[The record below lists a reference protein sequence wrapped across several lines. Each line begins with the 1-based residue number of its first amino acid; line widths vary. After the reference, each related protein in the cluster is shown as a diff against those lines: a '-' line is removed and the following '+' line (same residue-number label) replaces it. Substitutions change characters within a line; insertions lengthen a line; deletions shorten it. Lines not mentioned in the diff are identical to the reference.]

1 VSLFI
6 ARTDRL
12 GLVGPNGAGKSTLF
26 GLILG
31 EEKPDTGTI
40 EWERGADFGFLPQES
55 APAGD
60 ETILHI
66 ATSGKKLEPT
76 EDDYDIDYTLEPRA
90 RKILA
95 GLGFKE
101 GDADK
106 LAKTFS
112 GGWVM
117 RAHLARLLVAEPALL
132 LLDEPTNHLDLEA
145 LLWFQDYLTRYPGGL
160 VVISHDRAF
169 LNALCTGMLELR
181 AGTLHYYHGN
191 YDNFLKEK
199 EARKAQQAAAFKNQQ
214 REIAHLQKFVD
225 RFGAKASMASRAKSK
240 EKQIERLQEVAV
252 EEPTEELKRINFKFP
267 QPPRSGL
274 KVIELEHVQQAYG
287 NHVVYRDLNFTAERG
302 QRIVL
307 VGPNGAGKSTLLKI
321 LADVIPIQGGTRE
334 LGSNVVPAT
343 SPRTAS
349 ITSRPTLTVFENVM
363 SLRTAEN
370 QLTEQQARAILGAF
384 LFRKDDVHKPVS
396 VLSGGEKSRLALARL
411 LVKPPNLLL
420 MDEPT
425 THLDIQSI
433 DSLVGALKNYEGTL
447 IFISHDVHF
456 IKALAENVLHVH
468 SGRLTPYAGNYDYY
482 LEKSKATDARAALTA
497 GFTDAAGA
505 RNRGPAPEGRA
516 QGPPT
521 SPQIPHA
528 ASSKPKPITAR
539 DRPRSAS
546 SASSIVDQ
554 VGQLEKPV
562 KLRTRSQAGRDH
574 RRARGRST
582 QHSDL
587 RRQGQVPS
595 PQPRAERH
603 RRSDQRSPPPSEWE
617 AAATE
622 ARGMGVPGAPRQN
635 ITTTRDKMEPRPV
648 AAFLLRSDLFEVPC
662 HPAYRDGT
670 AESFPARSAT
680 GRIADDRL
688 RQHGIR
694 LGQRRLI
701 VGMHEAKRPAGLHLF
716 AHLHQRADPHRRIN
730 AVFRLGAARPE
741 AQGGQSHAH
750 RIDLLH
756 KPTGLR
762 RQRFLPARLR
772 QLRGI
777 INDGHVAALRP
788 DDLAKLR
795 QRRAARNRLLEL
807 PAGRRLV
814 RRHAAHHQHLRR
826 RASA

>member
-1 VSLFI
+1 MLTIADVSKSYGTRELFAEVSLFI

-40 EWERGADFGFLPQES
+40 EWERGADFGYLPQES

-66 ATSGKKLEPT
+66 ATSGKKLEPD

-90 RKILA
+90 KKILA

-101 GDADK
+101 GDALK
-106 LAKTFS
+106 VAKSFS

-145 LLWFQDYLTRYPGGL
+145 LLWFQEYLIRYPGGL

-181 AGTLHYYHGN
+181 SGRLNYYHGN
-191 YDNFLKEK
+191 YDNFLTEK

-240 EKQIERLQEVAV
+240 EKQIERLEAVAV

-274 KVIELEHVQQAYG
+274 KVIELEHVRQAYG
-287 NHVVYRDLNFTAERG
+287 DHVVYRDLNFTAERG

-321 LADVIPIQGGTRE
+321 LAGVLPIQGGVCE
-334 LGSNVVPAT
+334 LGSNVVPGYFAQN
-343 SPRTAS
+343 RLDNLNAS
-349 ITSRPTLTVFENVM
+349 ATVFENVM
-363 SLRTAEN
+363 ELRTNEN

-384 LFRKDDVHKPVS
+384 LFRKDDVHKKVS
-396 VLSGGEKSRLALARL
+396 ILSGGEKSRLALARI

-433 DSLVGALKNYEGTL
+433 DSLIGALKAYEGTF

-468 SGRLTPYAGNYDYY
+468 SGRLTPYAGDYDYY
-482 LEKSKATDARAALTA
+482 LDKSKATDARAALTA
-497 GFTDAAGA
+497 GFTDARPKQDKVA
-505 RNRGPAPEGRA
+505 PAVPSATTPAAKR
-516 QGPPT
+516 P
-521 SPQIPHA
+521 SPNEIR
-528 ASSKPKPITAR
+528 KFR
-539 DRPRSAS
+539 EE
-546 SASSIVDQ
+546 
-554 VGQLEKPV
+554 VGQLEKKVVDLEAKQSDITAALEAPETYAD
-562 KLRTRSQAGRDH
+562 KGKFHHLNREL
-574 RRARGRST
+574 ST
-582 QHSDL
+582 
-587 RRQGQVPS
+587 VV
-595 PQPRAERH
+595 
-603 RRSDQRSPPPSEWE
+603 DQITSATAAWEE
-617 AAATE
+617 AAE
-622 ARGMGVPGAPRQN
+622 
-635 ITTTRDKMEPRPV
+635 K
-648 AAFLLRSDLFEVPC
+648 
-662 HPAYRDGT
+662 
-670 AESFPARSAT
+670 
-680 GRIADDRL
+680 
-688 RQHGIR
+688 
-694 LGQRRLI
+694 LI
-701 VGMHEAKRPAGLHLF
+701 E
-716 AHLHQRADPHRRIN
+716 
-730 AVFRLGAARPE
+730 
-741 AQGGQSHAH
+741 
-750 RIDLLH
+750 
-756 KPTGLR
+756 
-762 RQRFLPARLR
+762 
-772 QLRGI
+772 
-777 INDGHVAALRP
+777 
-788 DDLAKLR
+788 
-795 QRRAARNRLLEL
+795 LE
-807 PAGRRLV
+807 R
-814 RRHAAHHQHLRR
+814 
-826 RASA
+826 

>member
-1 VSLFI
+1 MLTLADVSKSYGTRELFSDVSLFI

-26 GLILG
+26 SLILG

-60 ETILHI
+60 ESILHI
-66 ATSGKKLEPT
+66 ATSGKKLEPD
-76 EDDYDIDYTLEPRA
+76 EDDWDIDYTLEPRA

-106 LAKTFS
+106 PAKGFS

-191 YDNFLKEK
+191 YDNFMQEK

-274 KVIELEHVQQAYG
+274 KVVELEHVQQAYG
-287 NHVVYRDLNFTAERG
+287 EHVVYRDLNFTAERG
-302 QRIVL
+302 QKIVL

-321 LADVIPIQGGTRE
+321 LAGVLPIQGGTQE
-334 LGSNVVPAT
+334 LGSNVFTGYFAQNRLDNLNPE
-343 SPRTAS
+343 
-349 ITSRPTLTVFENVM
+349 LTVFENVM
-363 SLRTAEN
+363 ELRTVEN

-425 THLDIQSI
+425 THLDIPSI
-433 DSLVGALKNYEGTL
+433 DALTAALKGYEGTL

-456 IKALAENVLHVH
+456 IRSLDAQVLHVH

-482 LEKSKATDARAALTA
+482 LEKSRATDARAALTA
-497 GFTDAAGA
+497 GFTDARPVQAA
-505 RNRGPAPEGRA
+505 ATPAAAAAKPA
-516 QGPPT
+516 APSVKKPT
-521 SPQIPHA
+521 A
-528 ASSKPKPITAR
+528 NELRKFR
-539 DRPRSAS
+539 E
-546 SASSIVDQ
+546 Q
-554 VGQLEKPV
+554 VGQLEKRV
-562 KLRTRSQAGRDH
+562 VELEAKQAEITTELEDP
-574 RRARGRST
+574 ST
-582 QHSDL
+582 YADKGKFHHLNKELSVTVD
-587 RRQGQVPS
+587 
-595 PQPRAERH
+595 EI
-603 RRSDQRSPPPSEWE
+603 
-617 AAATE
+617 AAATTAWEE
-622 ARGMGVPGAPRQN
+622 AA
-635 ITTTRDKMEPRPV
+635 TKLAEME
-648 AAFLLRSDLFEVPC
+648 A
-662 HPAYRDGT
+662 
-670 AESFPARSAT
+670 
-680 GRIADDRL
+680 
-688 RQHGIR
+688 
-694 LGQRRLI
+694 
-701 VGMHEAKRPAGLHLF
+701 
-716 AHLHQRADPHRRIN
+716 
-730 AVFRLGAARPE
+730 
-741 AQGGQSHAH
+741 
-750 RIDLLH
+750 
-756 KPTGLR
+756 
-762 RQRFLPARLR
+762 
-772 QLRGI
+772 
-777 INDGHVAALRP
+777 
-788 DDLAKLR
+788 
-795 QRRAARNRLLEL
+795 
-807 PAGRRLV
+807 AGR
-814 RRHAAHHQHLRR
+814 
-826 RASA
+826 

>member
-1 VSLFI
+1 MLTLADVSKSYGTRELFRDVSLFI

-26 GLILG
+26 NLILG
-31 EEKPDTGTI
+31 EEKADTGTI

-60 ETILHI
+60 ESILHI
-66 ATSGKKLEPT
+66 ATSGKKLEPD
-76 EDDYDIDYTLEPRA
+76 EDDWDIDYTLEPRA

-106 LAKTFS
+106 PAKTFS

-191 YDNFLKEK
+191 YDNFIQEK
-199 EARKAQQAAAFKNQQ
+199 EARKSQQAAAFKTQQ

-287 NHVVYRDLNFTAERG
+287 DHVVYRDLNFTAERG
-302 QRIVL
+302 QKIVL

-321 LADVIPIQGGTRE
+321 LAEIVPIQGGTRE
-334 LGSNVVPAT
+334 LGSNVVTGYFAQNRLDNLK
-343 SPRTAS
+343 SD
-349 ITSRPTLTVFENVM
+349 LTVFENVM
-363 SLRTAEN
+363 ELRTAEN

-384 LFRKDDVHKPVS
+384 LFRKDDVHKPIG

-433 DSLVGALKNYEGTL
+433 DALTGALKNYEGTL

-456 IKALAENVLHVH
+456 IRALAKNVLHVH
-468 SGRLTPYAGNYDYY
+468 SGRLTPYAGDYDYY
-482 LEKSKATDARAALTA
+482 LEKSRAVDARAALTA
-497 GFTDAAGA
+497 GYTDARALAAGFTDGRPKQDAVAAV
-505 RNRGPAPEGRA
+505 PAA
-516 QGPPT
+516 Q
-521 SPQIPHA
+521 
-528 ASSKPKPITAR
+528 PKPAAKPSANELRKFREHVGQLEKKVVDLEAKQAEITGELEDPATYADKGR
-539 DRPRSAS
+539 FHHLNLEL
-546 SASSIVDQ
+546 SSIVDQ
-554 VGQLEKPV
+554 IAAA
-562 KLRTRSQAGRDH
+562 T
-574 RRARGRST
+574 
-582 QHSDL
+582 
-587 RRQGQVPS
+587 
-595 PQPRAERH
+595 
-603 RRSDQRSPPPSEWE
+603 SEWE
-617 AAATE
+617 KAATKLSE
-622 ARGMGVPGAPRQN
+622 
-635 ITTTRDKMEPRPV
+635 ME
-648 AAFLLRSDLFEVPC
+648 
-662 HPAYRDGT
+662 
-670 AESFPARSAT
+670 
-680 GRIADDRL
+680 
-688 RQHGIR
+688 Q
-694 LGQRRLI
+694 
-701 VGMHEAKRPAGLHLF
+701 
-716 AHLHQRADPHRRIN
+716 
-730 AVFRLGAARPE
+730 
-741 AQGGQSHAH
+741 
-750 RIDLLH
+750 
-756 KPTGLR
+756 
-762 RQRFLPARLR
+762 
-772 QLRGI
+772 
-777 INDGHVAALRP
+777 
-788 DDLAKLR
+788 
-795 QRRAARNRLLEL
+795 
-807 PAGRRLV
+807 
-814 RRHAAHHQHLRR
+814 
-826 RASA
+826 

>member
-1 VSLFI
+1 MLTIADVSKSYGTRELFSDVSLFI

-26 GLILG
+26 SLILG

-76 EDDYDIDYTLEPRA
+76 DDDYDIDYTLEPRA
-90 RKILA
+90 KKILA

-101 GDADK
+101 GDAEK

-191 YDNFLKEK
+191 YDNFLTEK
-199 EARKAQQAAAFKNQQ
+199 EARKAQQAAAYKNQQ

-240 EKQIERLQEVAV
+240 EKQIERLEAVAV

-274 KVIELEHVQQAYG
+274 RVVELEHVQQAYG
-287 NHVVYRDLNFTAERG
+287 NHVVYKDLNFTAERG

-321 LADVIPIQGGTRE
+321 LAGVLPIQGGTIE
-334 LGSNVVPAT
+334 LGSNVVPGYFAQN
-343 SPRTAS
+343 RLDNLHADA
-349 ITSRPTLTVFENVM
+349 TVFENVM
-363 SLRTAEN
+363 ELRTNEN

-396 VLSGGEKSRLALARL
+396 VLSGGEKSRLALARI
-411 LVKPPNLLL
+411 LVKPPNFLL

-433 DSLVGALKNYEGTL
+433 DSLIGALKAYEGTL

-456 IKALAENVLHVH
+456 IRALDATVLHVH

-497 GFTDAAGA
+497 GFTDARPVQKAA
-505 RNRGPAPEGRA
+505 AAKAPAATTTTKAKPS
-516 QGPPT
+516 T
-521 SPQIPHA
+521 SELRKFREH
-528 ASSKPKPITAR
+528 
-539 DRPRSAS
+539 
-546 SASSIVDQ
+546 
-554 VGQLEKPV
+554 VGQLEKKV
-562 KLRTRSQAGRDH
+562 VELETKQAEITAALEAPETYADKGKFHHLNREL
-574 RRARGRST
+574 ST
-582 QHSDL
+582 I
-587 RRQGQVPS
+587 V
-595 PQPRAERH
+595 
-603 RRSDQRSPPPSEWE
+603 DQINEATAAWE
-617 AAATE
+617 DAATKLTE
-622 ARGMGVPGAPRQN
+622 
-635 ITTTRDKMEPRPV
+635 ME
-648 AAFLLRSDLFEVPC
+648 
-662 HPAYRDGT
+662 
-670 AESFPARSAT
+670 
-680 GRIADDRL
+680 
-688 RQHGIR
+688 
-694 LGQRRLI
+694 
-701 VGMHEAKRPAGLHLF
+701 
-716 AHLHQRADPHRRIN
+716 
-730 AVFRLGAARPE
+730 
-741 AQGGQSHAH
+741 
-750 RIDLLH
+750 
-756 KPTGLR
+756 KP
-762 RQRFLPARLR
+762 
-772 QLRGI
+772 
-777 INDGHVAALRP
+777 
-788 DDLAKLR
+788 
-795 QRRAARNRLLEL
+795 
-807 PAGRRLV
+807 
-814 RRHAAHHQHLRR
+814 
-826 RASA
+826 